1 MLSSKKTDC
10 KKPDLPDI
18 KRKIVSTNKKIETL
32 ASSLALS
39 KDSVAAKYII
49 SEIEKLDFEL
59 DNLRRQELDA
69 AALMRESR
77 NQEKMAQARIN
88 DIRNLIENFDNF
100 TAAERNDIVKT
111 VVSECIWDGETLSLR
126 L

>member
-1 MLSSKKTDC
+1 M
-10 KKPDLPDI
+10 
-18 KRKIVSTNKKIETL
+18 
-32 ASSLALS
+32 
-39 KDSVAAKYII
+39 
-49 SEIEKLDFEL
+49 DFEL